1 MPRMKKIVVIYIFFL
16 LSINAAYSATKLHMV
31 LFGNTS
37 DQSIG
42 QSMLVDVSYY
52 DYLSSELQKVFNN
65 NVEVK
70 YQRFLG
76 RDCNPNNVKEYL
88 EGLSCR
94 GDIVFFVYTGH
105 GGRSHQ
111 DVSKF
116 PRMCLGS
123 HYADEWISVS
133 NVVDIIKSKGARLQ
147 IVIADCCNSY
157 YDRPMKQDVE
167 GFINQSGGF
176 SQDILSRLFYETEG
190 EVCITAASPGEYGW
204 CNSREGSFL
213 SYYFVSTLQ
222 NAPEDMTWHK
232 LLQTVSDKTFEI
244 TDRMYKNRSITKSQ
258 RPVFDVSV
266 SPRNNNGDDND
277 GGHPNII
284 VDNNDEVNDNNDWNA
299 NVDDN
304 GNNDHNVNIVD
315 NSDEY
320 TAHTT
325 PISIILSF
333 LVFLCLGYILLTR
346 VSNIFRN
353 NTVIPTIIKF
363 LGIYFIIKAFLILIE
378 ILR

>member
-1 MPRMKKIVVIYIFFL
+1 MPLMKKIVLIYICYL
-16 LSINAAYSATKLHMV
+16 LSINVTYSATKLHMV

-52 DYLSSELQKVFNN
+52 DYLSSELQKVLDD

-76 RDCNPNNVKEYL
+76 IECNPDNVKEYL
-88 EGLSCR
+88 EGLSCS

-105 GGRSHQ
+105 GGRSHK
-111 DVSKF
+111 DVSKY

-133 NVVDIIKSKGARLQ
+133 NVIDIIKSKGARLQ

-157 YDRPMKQDVE
+157 YDRPVKQNVE
-167 GFINQSGGF
+167 GFINQPSGF
-176 SQDILSRLFYETEG
+176 SKDILSRLFYETEG
-190 EVCITAASPGEYGW
+190 AVCITAASPGEYGW

-222 NAPEDMTWHK
+222 NAHNDMTWQE
-232 LLQTVSDKTFEI
+232 LFQTVSDKTFEI

-266 SPRNNNGDDND
+266 SHRNNNDDDND
-277 GGHPNII
+277 GGYSNII
-284 VDNNDEVNDNNDWNA
+284 VDNNDEANNNDWNTD
-299 NVDDN
+299 VDN
-304 GNNDHNVNIVD
+304 NRSNDHNVDIVD

-320 TAHTT
+320 TTHTA
-325 PISIILSF
+325 PIPSVLSF
-333 LVFLCLGYILLTR
+333 LVFLCLGYILLTK
-346 VSNIFRN
+346 VSYIFRN
-353 NTVIPTIIKF
+353 SAIIPIIIKF
-363 LGIYFIIKAFLILIE
+363 LGIYFIIKSFLNLIE
-378 ILR
+378 FLR

>member
-1 MPRMKKIVVIYIFFL
+1 MPRLKKIVLIYTFFL
-16 LSINAAYSATKLHMV
+16 LSVNAAYSTTKLHMV

-52 DYLSSELQKVFNN
+52 DYLGSELQKVLKD

-76 RDCNPNNVKEYL
+76 RECNPNNVKEYL

-94 GDIVFFVYTGH
+94 RDIVFFIYTGH
-105 GGRSHQ
+105 GGRSHK

-157 YDRPMKQDVE
+157 YDRPMKQNVE

-204 CNSREGSFL
+204 CNSRDGSFL

-222 NAPEDMTWHK
+222 NAHDDMTWQE
-232 LLQTVSDKTFEI
+232 LFQTVSDKTFEI

-258 RPVFDVSV
+258 RPVFDVSI
-266 SPRNNNGDDND
+266 SPRNNNDDND
-277 GGHPNII
+277 GGHSNII
-284 VDNNDEVNDNNDWNA
+284 VDNNDEVNNNDWNTDV
-299 NVDDN
+299 NDN
-304 GNNDHNVNIVD
+304 RNNDHNVDVVD

-320 TAHTT
+320 TAHTA
-325 PISIILSF
+325 PISSVLSF
-333 LVFLCLGYILLTR
+333 FVFLCLGYILLAK
-346 VSNIFRN
+346 VSYIFRN

-378 ILR
+378 FLR